1 MRRAALILAA
11 LLLIA
16 AGDPKSETEH
26 VVAPG
31 ETLSGIAQRAEV
43 PRVLIVE
50 ANGLTPPYTL
60 RVGQKLVIPRRRG
73 HTVKPGETGLKIALE
88 YEVPWRM
95 IAQASG
101 IDPKAPLK
109 AGQKL
114 VIPTLSAAPVATP
127 SAAPT
132 ATPTASAIAW
142 RWPIEGRVRR
152 SFLARGGKSF
162 HDGIDILGDKGEAV
176 RASAAG
182 TVIFAGD
189 GPKEYGRTVI
199 VHHGNRWTTTYSFLD
214 RITVKDGERVR
225 AGERIGLVGETG
237 LATEPQLHFE
247 IRRERAA
254 LDPVR
259 YLPEPAGN

>member
-1 MRRAALILAA
+1 MRRAAILLAG

-26 VVAPG
+26 VVEPG
-31 ETLSGIAQRAEV
+31 ETLSGIASRAEV

-50 ANGLTPPYTL
+50 ANGLIPPYTL
-60 RVGQKLVIPRRRG
+60 RVGQKLVIPRRRN
-73 HTVKPGETGLKIALE
+73 HTVKAGETGLKIALD
-88 YEVPWRM
+88 YEVPWRA
-95 IAQASG
+95 IAEASG
-101 IDPKAPLK
+101 IDAKAPLK

-114 VIPTLSAAPVATP
+114 VIPTLSAAPAATP
-127 SAAPT
+127 SPSPAPT
-132 ATPTASAIAW
+132 PSATAIAW
-142 RWPIEGRVRR
+142 RWPVEGRVRR
-152 SFLARGGKSF
+152 AFAPRGGKSF
-162 HDGIDILGDKGEAV
+162 HDGIDILSPQGAAV

-189 GPKEYGRTVI
+189 GPKEYGKTVI
-199 VHHGNRWTTTYSFLD
+199 VHHGNRWTTTYSFLE

-225 AGERIGLVGETG
+225 AGERIGIVGETG

-254 LDPVR
+254 LDPRR
-259 YLPEPAGN
+259 YLPEPTGD